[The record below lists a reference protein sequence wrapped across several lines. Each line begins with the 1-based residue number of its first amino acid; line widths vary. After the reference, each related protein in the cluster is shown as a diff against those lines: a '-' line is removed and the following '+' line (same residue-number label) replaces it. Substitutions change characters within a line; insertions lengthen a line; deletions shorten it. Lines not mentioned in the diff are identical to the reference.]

1 MERAH
6 KPEEKQGGYSAICAD
21 IAIAEVEKTIWK
33 PRETGFL
40 GRQI

>member
-1 MERAH
+1 MGDAH
-6 KPEEKQGGYSAICAD
+6 KPEEKQGYSAMCTDSNCRGRKDA
-21 IAIAEVEKTIWK
+21 VRK